1 MIACIAY
8 VNTHCV
14 WLYGEIIINISLVM
28 IYFLVIFFPQKDFF
42 LKLLFCNNKLT
53 TSYEQK

>member
-1 MIACIAY
+1 MYSEWHVANTFQSYTAMIACIAY

-42 LKLLFCNNKLT
+42 
-53 TSYEQK
+53 